1 MISILIADDH
11 QLIRDTWVLILNKDK
26 RFEVI
31 GTCNNSSDAVSM
43 TRKLKPN
50 ILLLDINM
58 PPFNGI
64 EATRK
69 IRAFAPNTGII
80 AVTMS
85 NQPAYVKSMFQ
96 LGALG
101 YVTKNSSIEE
111 MMDAILTVSLGNSF
125 LCEEMKGMILKSEQ
139 NTKKFSAVQSL
150 TSREIE
156 VVHWITAGLSSK
168 EICKKMAISLKTVES
183 HRHNI
188 LKKIRVK
195 NAASLIHVMKETV
208 IHV

>member
-11 QLIRDTWVLILNKDK
+11 QLIRDTWVLILSKDK
-26 RFEVI
+26 RFEVV
-31 GTCNNSSDAVSM
+31 GTCNNSSDAVTM
-43 TRKLKPN
+43 TRRLKPK

-69 IRAFAPNTGII
+69 LQYFSPKTGII

-85 NQPAYVKSMFQ
+85 NQPAYVKTMFQ

-111 MMDAILTVSLGNSF
+111 MIEAILSVSEGNTF
-125 LCEEMKGMILKSEQ
+125 LCAEMKGMILKFDQS
-139 NTKKFSAVQSL
+139 NKKSSAVQSL

-195 NAASLIHVMKETV
+195 NAASLIHVMKDNV
-208 IHV
+208 IHI